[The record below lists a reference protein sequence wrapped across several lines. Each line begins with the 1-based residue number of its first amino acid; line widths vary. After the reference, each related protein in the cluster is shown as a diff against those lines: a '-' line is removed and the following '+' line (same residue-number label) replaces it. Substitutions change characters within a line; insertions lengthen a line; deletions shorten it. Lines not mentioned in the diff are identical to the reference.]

1 MTLLKSTGCFLF
13 ILMTYLSFGQ
23 NSRSKVSIELSIP
36 HTQEFAHINNCSS
49 LKKISVIIHN
59 NTDSIHYFYEDW
71 NSYGYYNITFEI
83 KAKDSIYEIVR
94 PRKYWYRNYKS
105 HFILNPNESVVFPYL
120 LVDTACS
127 NKLFENRVFEDG
139 WIGFPSVS
147 DTVEIRAVYQ
157 LCHLEDSIPEE
168 IINLQNYRRED
179 YTDYLDGD
187 IEVPFIPNEKSKQ
200 DSEPH
205 PNTKIIFHEPL
216 ISEWQRVILKK

>member
-49 LKKISVIIHN
+49 LKKTSVIIHN

-139 WIGFPSVS
+139 WIGFPSIS
-147 DTVEIRAVYQ
+147 DTVEIRAIYQ
-157 LCHLEDSIPEE
+157 LCDLNDTITDEWISR
-168 IINLQNYRRED
+168 LNYGRD
-179 YTDYLDGD
+179 FYIDFLDDD
-187 IEVPFIPNEKSKQ
+187 IKVELGLNEKSKQ
-200 DSEPH
+200 EPKT
-205 PNTKIIFHEPL
+205 NEKVKIIFHEPL
-216 ISEWQRVILKK
+216 VSSWQRVILRH